1 MTDNEIMEKEKKPE
15 DCFFRASAEDFK
27 KIPGSPIAYWVSDN
41 VRNVFIQNAKMED
54 IGHPCSGIQTG
65 DNDRFLRQWFEVNF
79 SFIGFE
85 YKSIKEAG
93 FSITHHWFPHK
104 KGGEFRKWYG
114 NNDYVLDWADGG
126 KEILS
131 NPSARPQNLLYM
143 FKKGV
148 TWSHTSSGNFGC
160 RVSGEGF
167 TFNVEAPTFF
177 SDETLWNLGVLCSNS
192 AKYFMELLNPTLHF
206 LVGTVKGLPMPSSKE
221 KKIQVEQLV
230 DSLIDVGRWDWDS
243 SETSWGFTRL
253 PFLSSG
259 YHQPSLK
266 GAYQKLRDHWQ
277 EITLKMQR
285 LEEENNAVFI
295 EAYGLRDELTPDVHL
310 NEITLT
316 CNPHYRYGGNKT
328 EEELEG
334 LLLADTMREF
344 ISYAVGCVFG
354 RYSLDKEGLIL
365 ANQGETLQDYLKQ
378 VPEPSFMPDDDNVIP
393 LIDFDGD
400 WFEDDISE
408 RFKQFLKITFGEEHF
423 QENLRFIE
431 QAIGKTIKKFFV
443 KEFYSDHIK
452 RYKKRP
458 IYWQFSS
465 PKGTFNALIYMH
477 RYHPDTVSIVLND
490 YLREFRTKITARQE
504 NLEQITISASAS
516 QKEKTQALKT
526 IEKIK
531 KVLDEINH
539 YEHDVLY
546 PLATQ
551 KIEIDLD
558 DGVKHNYPL
567 FGKALKKVAGLS

>member
-1 MTDNEIMEKEKKPE
+1 MVGNEIMEKEKKPE
-15 DCFFRASAEDFK
+15 DCFFHASAEDFK
-27 KIPGSPIAYWVSDN
+27 KIPGLPLAYWVDN
-41 VRNVFIQNAKMED
+41 RVRDLFLNPKLDEVAKPRVGMT
-54 IGHPCSGIQTG
+54 TG
-65 DNDRFLRQWFEVNF
+65 DNDRFLRSWWEVDNDRIF
-79 SFIGFE
+79 YTANDTESAIASGL
-85 YKSIKEAG
+85 K
-93 FSITHHWFPHK
+93 WFPAN
-104 KGGEFRKWYG
+104 KGGEYRKWFG
-114 NNDYVLDWADGG
+114 NNTNVVNWLDNG

-131 NPSARPQNLLYM
+131 SGRAFARSREYYFQECI
-143 FKKGV
+143 
-148 TWSHTSSGNFGC
+148 TWSAVSSSFFGFRYSPSGFIPITGGSCAYPSSGDLQN
-160 RVSGEGF
+160 E
-167 TFNVEAPTFF
+167 
-177 SDETLWNLGVLCSNS
+177 
-192 AKYFMELLNPTLHF
+192 
-206 LVGTVKGLPMPSSKE
+206 
-221 KKIQVEQLV
+221 I
-230 DSLIDVGRWDWDS
+230 
-243 SETSWGFTRL
+243 L
-253 PFLSSG
+253 PFLSSKVAVYLLQILSSTLNIEAG
-259 YHQPSLK
+259 DLSRLPLLGVKNYNSNRLISIEKYDWDSYETSWCFSNPLLLYHDCGQRTLNANYHK
-266 GAYQKLRDHWQ
+266 IHMYWQ
-277 EITLKMQR
+277 DMMTEMQN
-285 LEEENNAVFI
+285 LEEENNLIFI
-295 EAYGLRDELTPDVHL
+295 EAYGLQDELTPDVPL

-328 EEELEG
+328 EEELEA

-344 ISYAVGCVFG
+344 ISYAVGCMFG

-400 WFEDDISE
+400 WFEDDITE

-431 QAIGKTIKKFFV
+431 QAIGKRIKKFFV
-443 KEFYSDHIK
+443 KEFYTDHIK

-477 RYHPDTVSIVLND
+477 RYRPDTVSIVLND

-504 NLEQITISASAS
+504 NLEQITISTSAS

-558 DGVKHNYPL
+558 DGVKHNYPM
-567 FGKALKKVAGLS
+567 FGKALKKVTGLS